1 VDILSNF
8 SEFDDERLAEYLG
21 EVREAFNG
29 IAGLET
35 PTDAQ
40 LDEAESYADHI
51 EAIVVEQQTRVS
63 AAEQRAER
71 AASLRSR
78 FAEDSEQP
86 PEEPPEEPGS
96 GEDEDEEPEDDKNTT
111 ASDKV
116 AAAVTTTRARGVVA
130 TLAKKVARPETPKP
144 EKRKV
149 TITAAADVPEF
160 ATGSPIDDL
169 TSLGQATL
177 NRMRGFPT
185 PNGDADPDNVDF
197 HMYGVGMLGLDFE
210 DDLQITRSTADDME
224 VLYHAIDESRLPS
237 GSLVAAGGWCA
248 PSETLY
254 DLCAGETTEGMVSV
268 PEVQVKRGGIRYTT
282 GVDFGTIYSNVGF
295 CQTETQAIAGTTK
308 PCFEVPCPTFQE
320 VRLDV
325 CGLCIRIPILTSVG
339 YPELIQRWMSGS
351 LIAHQHKMNAR
362 VIAAMATAA
371 GAALVPTGI
380 GTTAGDIRAGLGI
393 IADGLRAKY
402 RLGMSAS
409 FEAVVP
415 FWVKGAIKA
424 DLALRTGLDDPTG
437 ISDSDVQG
445 LFSAIGLNVQF
456 VYDWQPL
463 GANAVA
469 YPTTFQALVY
479 PAGTFVK
486 GVSDVINLSA
496 VYDAASLAT
505 NTYTGLFFEEGILV
519 AKMCYEAALVTLPVC
534 NAGRTGAANLSCP

>member
-1 VDILSNF
+1 MDILSNF
-8 SEFDDERLAEYLG
+8 SEFDDDRLAEYLD
-21 EVREAFNG
+21 EVRAAFNA
-29 IAGLET
+29 IAELEH
-35 PTDAQ
+35 PTDDQ
-40 LDEAESYADHI
+40 LDEAEAYADHLD
-51 EAIVVEQQTRVS
+51 AIV
-63 AAEQRAER
+63 AEQHERVEAADKRAER

-78 FAEDSEQP
+78 FTEQSDSE
-86 PEEPPEEPGS
+86 EEE
-96 GEDEDEEPEDDKNTT
+96 EEPEPEVIEGEVIEE
-111 ASDKV
+111 APAAAAAKV
-116 AAAVTTTRARGVVA
+116 AALGKTRQRGVVA
-130 TLAKKVARPETPKP
+130 TLASRVPRPETPKP
-144 EKRKV
+144 EKKRV

-160 ATGSPIDDL
+160 ATGSSLDDL
-169 TSLGQATL
+169 TMLGQAAI
-177 NRMRGFPT
+177 NRMRGFPV
-185 PNGDADPDNVDF
+185 PIGDGSTQDL
-197 HMYGVGMLGLDFE
+197 HMYGTGMLRLDFD
-210 DDLQITRSTADDME
+210 DDLQINHTTADDME
-224 VLYHAIDESRLPS
+224 VLYHAIDESRLDE

-268 PEVQVKRGGIRYTT
+268 PEVQVNRGGIRYTS
-282 GVDFGTIYSNVGF
+282 GPDFGTIYSNVGF
-295 CQTETQAIAGTTK
+295 CQTETQAIAGTAK
-308 PCFEVPCPTFQE
+308 PCFEVPCPTFTE

-325 CGLCIRIPILTSVG
+325 CGLCLKIPILTSVG

-351 LIAHQHKMNAR
+351 LIAHQHKMNAK

-371 GAALVPTGI
+371 GAALTPTGL

-424 DLALRTGLDDPTG
+424 DLALRAGTDAAS
-437 ISDSDVQG
+437 INDSDVQA

-463 GANAVA
+463 AAGAVA

-486 GVSDVINLSA
+486 GVSDVINLSS
-496 VYDAASLAT
+496 VYDAASLAV
-505 NTYTGLFFEEGILV
+505 NVYTGLFFEEGILI
-519 AKMCYEAALVTLPVC
+519 AKMCYEAALVTLPIC
-534 NAGRTGAANLSCP
+534 NAGRTGAGNLTCA

>member
-8 SEFDDERLAEYLG
+8 SEFDDERLAEYLT
-21 EVREAFNG
+21 EVQAAFSA
-29 IAGLET
+29 IAELDD
-35 PTDAQ
+35 PTDPQ
-40 LDEAESYADHI
+40 LDEAEGYADHI
-51 EAIVVEQQTRVS
+51 EAIVGEQQNRV
-63 AAEQRAER
+63 AAADARAER

-78 FAEDSEQP
+78 FTAEDSTSPSEESEEESGTEDE
-86 PEEPPEEPGS
+86 PEEEEAPA
-96 GEDEDEEPEDDKNTT
+96 TT
-111 ASDKV
+111 ASTAV
-116 AAAVTTTRARGVVA
+116 AAAATTRSRGVVA
-130 TLAKKVARPETPKP
+130 TLAKKVGRPETPQP
-144 EKRKV
+144 PKRKV

-160 ATGSPIDDL
+160 ATGSEIEDL
-169 TSLGQATL
+169 VGLGQAAI
-177 NRMRGFPT
+177 NRARGFPV
-185 PNGDADPDNVDF
+185 PNGNGGEPDF
-197 HMYGVGMLGLDFE
+197 HMYGVGMVGIDF
-210 DDLQITRSTADDME
+210 DADLQITRNTADDQE
-224 VLYHAIDESRLPS
+224 VLYHAIDESRLPQ

-282 GVDFGTIYSNVGF
+282 GADFGTIYSNVGF
-295 CQTETQAIAGTTK
+295 CQTETQAIAGTAK

-325 CGLCIRIPILTSVG
+325 CGLCIRIPILTSIG

-371 GAALVPTGI
+371 GSALVPTGI
-380 GTTAGDIRAGLGI
+380 GTTAGDIRVGLGI

-415 FWVKGAIKA
+415 FWIKGAIKA
-424 DLALRTGLDDPTG
+424 DLALRTGTDATS
-437 ISDSDVQG
+437 ITDSDVQG
-445 LFSAIGLNVQF
+445 LFTAIGLNVQF

-463 GANAVA
+463 AANAVA

-486 GVSDVINLSA
+486 GVSDVINLSS
-496 VYDAASLAT
+496 VYDAASLAV